1 MRKTIR
7 NWAFCAL
14 ALLSVLH
21 AVGQS
26 RLNYTSPCDAST
38 GGEFFFTID
47 WVKIT
52 KGGGAGIKFT
62 FNIKTGNTFRY
73 GNTQFTRSQVGF
85 TDADI
90 LVQSSTY
97 YFNVDIYYKGVKL
110 STIKQATM
118 SAGKDPYNGW
128 GVVEKGYTGFFP
140 DLTSEKAESMFKDAI
155 ELRNIQ
161 FSTSPRFSL
170 SDNLLAKLKK
180 LEEGT
185 TANSKPPT
193 TKTVTSAPN
202 ATNASQTNKQQPG
215 SYASNYSKTTTS
227 SSSSSSS
234 SNNTNAQRQQALD
247 KSKQIEQESYRK
259 LQESSNELVRGL
271 QTVFGNKVDEQKKEE
286 RLQQQARE
294 RQKWTD
300 HEAKF
305 YFQNVYTKSVAIS
318 KIFSAYTNPSTDIQ
332 KSITQSFLENT
343 NFTNS
348 VFFDDKNVPEN
359 IFKTDLSFRVWSH
372 PSSSGLGSNNFMMRK
387 LFGTQCVSD
396 MIQLLGIKETEID
409 RHMFTPTFTQEWQ
422 SSIIESNKT
431 YPSLSLYL
439 HDIVYNIKSIDKK
452 QNYVYYKIKP
462 NDTAEYLK
470 GAADLTQYRFIE
482 KYRMHKNYYKNPI
495 QGKNAPE
502 YQPVN
507 PNMNHEIGYI
517 DFDKKTFQYG
527 DMNKKYTDA
536 SAQFI
541 VNKGKIVGVLQYADT
556 SSLSDKNLRKYG
568 WVLATT
574 TQLDKSEHNEYN
586 SSTGKMSLFVNGWY
600 PGVLLV
606 VTEIRE
612 RKNLFYGS
620 QDPYLP
626 YEPGTSTAEYARIE
640 VFATDASIGEY
651 NEFAYLTM
659 CSNKSADRRMLM
671 DSFLA
676 KHPDNLLGLH
686 TRYLIEK
693 ASQDELS
700 ASRTKAKILKIVGP
714 N

>member
-1 MRKTIR
+1 MRNK
-7 NWAFCAL
+7 F
-14 ALLSVLH
+14 LLGLLWLILQIIPNQSD
-21 AVGQS
+21 GQS
-26 RLNYTSPCDAST
+26 PLTFTSPCNSMT
-38 GGEFFFTID
+38 GGEFFFKVD
-47 WVKIT
+47 WVKLD
-52 KGGGAGIKFT
+52 KQQPGFKFT
-62 FNIKTGNTFRY
+62 FSVTPGNTFRY

-85 TDADI
+85 TNEDI
-90 LVQSSTY
+90 IISLGGY
-97 YFNVDIYYKGVKL
+97 YNFTVDIYLRGFKQ
-110 STIKQATM
+110 STVRMCGLIQATRT
-118 SAGKDPYNGW
+118 SGSCDIQGGYSRYFPGLSE
-128 GVVEKGYTGFFP
+128 EKG
-140 DLTSEKAESMFKDAI
+140 KAIFTDAI
-155 ELRNIQ
+155 ELRNLQIDGWPQ
-161 FSTSPRFSL
+161 FKF
-170 SDNLLAKLKK
+170 SDNLYAKLDKMEK
-180 LEEGT
+180 G
-185 TANSKPPT
+185 NSQSTQKPVNT
-193 TKTVTSAPN
+193 TKTTPTPTPSPVPSTKQTANQPAATIKSTSSQTQNNN
-202 ATNASQTNKQQPG
+202 ATSQK
-215 SYASNYSKTTTS
+215 
-227 SSSSSSS
+227 
-234 SNNTNAQRQQALD
+234 QQALEN
-247 KSKQIEQESYRK
+247 SKRIEEESYRK

-271 QTVFGNKVDEQKKEE
+271 QTVFGNKVDEQKKQE
-286 RLQQQARE
+286 RLQREARE

-300 HEAKF
+300 QEANF
-305 YFQNVYTKSVAIS
+305 YFQNVYTKSIEIS
-318 KIFSAYTNPSTDIQ
+318 KIFSAYTNPSTDFQ
-332 KSITQSFLENT
+332 KSITRSLVENT

-348 VFFDDKNVPEN
+348 VFFDGKNIPEN
-359 IFKTDLSFRVWSH
+359 IFNTDLSFRVWSH

-409 RHMFTPTFTQEWQ
+409 RHMFAPTFTQEWQ
-422 SSIIESNKT
+422 SGIIESNKI
-431 YPSLSLYL
+431 YPSLSLYI
-439 HDIVYNIKSIDKK
+439 HDMVYNIKSMGKK
-452 QNYVYYKIKP
+452 QNYVHYKIKP
-462 NDTAEYLK
+462 NDTAEYFK

-482 KYRMHKNYYKNPI
+482 KYRMHKNSYKNPI

-517 DFDKKTFQYG
+517 DFDKTTFQYG

-541 VNKGKIVGVLQYADT
+541 LNKGKIVGVLQYADT

-620 QDPYLP
+620 QHPYLP

-640 VFATDASIGEY
+640 VFSTDASIGEY
-651 NEFAYLTM
+651 NEFTYLTM
-659 CSNKSADRRMLM
+659 LNSKPADRRLLM
-671 DSFLA
+671 NSFLY
-676 KHPDNLLGLH
+676 KYPDNVLGLH

-693 ASQDELS
+693 ASEDELS